1 MKVELVGYP
10 TEADLMW
17 MKECTIGT
25 MLGHEAKKPPDSA
38 FIRKLLVARHSPIRE
53 MVFKYVIRD
62 LPYWVSVHL
71 VRHHVGFQPY
81 VSSQRNDRQ
90 NLYDRTKAPQDA
102 PVTMRITIN
111 AEALLNLANKRL
123 CMKAS
128 PETREVVRE
137 MCRLAEIAMPE
148 FEGLFVPMCEY
159 HGGRCDEVQPC
170 GRIVKKKRERL
181 LPCKCG
187 CNRREHW
194 YGDGETLKCKKCG
207 FTVKGKN
214 EADVI
219 REWNKAVGGEAN
231 A

>member
-1 MKVELVGYP
+1 MIIELRKYP
-10 TEADLMW
+10 TADDLMW
-17 MKECTIGT
+17 MKECTVGT
-25 MLGHEAKKPPDSA
+25 MLGKEARTPPTSE
-38 FIRKLLVARHSPIRE
+38 FLRKLLVARHSPIRE
-53 MVFKYVIRD
+53 LEFRYVIRD

-90 NLYDRTKAPQDA
+90 DLYDRTKAPQDA

-128 PETREVVRE
+128 QETREVVKE

-170 GRIVKKKRERL
+170 GKAV
-181 LPCKCG
+181 
-187 CNRREHW
+187 N
-194 YGDGETLKCKKCG
+194 
-207 FTVKGKN
+207 
-214 EADVI
+214 
-219 REWNKAVGGEAN
+219 REWLTWRKSKRD
-231 A
+231 